1 MKLDSILLRW
11 DERDVCWWWCCCC
24 YDVNFKLLFSQ
35 LLRHHDFNT
44 NWVVLR
50 ALKIQNFFEV
60 FLYFSG
66 ERLQLTARGQKL
78 DEFTFNTPSVHESF
92 SGVESDAKKRQWSGC
107 SLVSGLYY
115 SNYPLHF
122 KIFSQGKVFETK
134 NHQRSTNQKLTS
146 FKNILNAVK
155 RFEYQFFFRIQTVS
169 YK

>member
-1 MKLDSILLRW
+1 M
-11 DERDVCWWWCCCC
+11 
-24 YDVNFKLLFSQ
+24 
-35 LLRHHDFNT
+35 
-44 NWVVLR
+44 
-50 ALKIQNFFEV
+50 
-60 FLYFSG
+60 
-66 ERLQLTARGQKL
+66 
-78 DEFTFNTPSVHESF
+78 HESF
-92 SGVESDAKKRQWSGC
+92 SGVESDAKKTVIW

-146 FKNILNAVK
+146 FKNILNAAK